1 MIIFINDI
9 PVRIYKTEEGGPP
22 EGHVNHI
29 IDVETEPLSRAKL
42 THHVWVKNVREPEF
56 DSLLRFMNNKVP
68 IGVLSLHITVHDYP
82 AIRAYLQSKFKI
94 VKAAGGLVRKKDKF
108 LMIYRMKK
116 WDLPKGKRERGEK
129 YIETAMREVEEEC
142 NVTVKMG
149 VKICTTWHTYT
160 MNRRAMLKKTKWYAM
175 DLQDDSRMKPS
186 AEEDIED
193 LRWMNPKEVY
203 HALEHSYRSIR
214 YVFEKYYE
222 LTDVRTIP

>member
-9 PVRIYKTEEGGPP
+9 PVTIYKTEEGPA
-22 EGHVNHI
+22 EGHVNHV
-29 IDVETEPLSRAKL
+29 IDAEAEPISRAKL
-42 THHVWVKNVREPEF
+42 THHIWVKNVREPEF
-56 DSLLRFMNNKVP
+56 DALLKYMNSKVP
-68 IGVLSLHITVHDYP
+68 TGVLSLHITTHDYL
-82 AIRAYLQSKFKI
+82 ALRTYLQSKFKI

-116 WDLPKGKRERGEK
+116 WDLPKGKKERGET
-129 YIETAMREVEEEC
+129 YRETAMREVVEEC

-175 DLQDDSRMKPS
+175 DLQDDAKMKPNT
-186 AEEDIED
+186 EEDIED

-214 YVFEKYYE
+214 YVFEQYYE
-222 LTDVRTIP
+222 LMDVKSIR